1 MVERMLADF
10 DRSYDL
16 CLVVFR
22 FFNACGAN
30 PEGLLGSENFSY
42 LLIFLSSTP
51 EIFP

>member
-22 FFNACGAN
+22 FFNAV
-30 PEGLLGSENFSY
+30 GLTQKAYSVVRISLTS
-42 LLIFLSSTP
+42 
-51 EIFP
+51 